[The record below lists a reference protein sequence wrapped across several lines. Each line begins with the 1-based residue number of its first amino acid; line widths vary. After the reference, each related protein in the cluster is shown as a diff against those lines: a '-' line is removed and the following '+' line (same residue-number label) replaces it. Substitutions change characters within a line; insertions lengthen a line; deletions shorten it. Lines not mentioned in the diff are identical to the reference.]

1 MPPELSQAA
10 LALGLEFVADISYN
24 PRTNQY
30 RIDLVEPYRSELPK
44 TQNFLTVD
52 VKEFTVDKLLA
63 LFDHNVVKVY
73 EGKYEAAKQMLVR
86 AKESVS
92 VAPEH
97 SETHSIGYTPSPI

>member
-30 RIDLVEPYRSELPK
+30 RIDLVEPYCSELPK

-52 VKEFTVDKLLA
+52 VKEFTVIKLLA

-73 EGKYEAAKQMLVR
+73 GDKYEAAKQILSR
-86 AKESVS
+86 AKQSVS
-92 VAPEH
+92 VAPDH
-97 SETHSIGYTPSPI
+97 SETPFDK

>member
-1 MPPELSQAA
+1 MSPELSQAA

-44 TQNFLTVD
+44 TQNFLAVD

-63 LFDHNVVKVY
+63 LFDRNVVKVY
-73 EGKYEAAKQMLVR
+73 GDKYEAAKQVLVR
-86 AKESVS
+86 ARASVRT
-92 VAPEH
+92 ATDQ
-97 SETHSIGYTPSPI
+97 SETPVDK